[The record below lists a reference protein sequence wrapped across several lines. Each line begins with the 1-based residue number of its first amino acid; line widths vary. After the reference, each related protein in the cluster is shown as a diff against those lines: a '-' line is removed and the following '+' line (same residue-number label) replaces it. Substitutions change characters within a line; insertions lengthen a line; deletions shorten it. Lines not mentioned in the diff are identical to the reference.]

1 MSLHMLCQVPEKVF
15 HNVIS
20 RSTKKRFKK
29 KETKKKRTLALP
41 SLVLLFRAI
50 WISNKTH
57 LVIET
62 FCFAARVGFFVCL
75 FFLLSLGTYDSLALF
90 SSGFLCQLT
99 QTSQRRKEENF
110 LRK

>member
-1 MSLHMLCQVPEKVF
+1 MSYLAPPRRGL
-15 HNVIS
+15 
-20 RSTKKRFKK
+20 KK
-29 KETKKKRTLALP
+29 KKKRTLALP
-41 SLVLLFRAI
+41 SLVHLFRAI
-50 WISNKTH
+50 WISSETR

-62 FCFAARVGFFVCL
+62 FCFAARVVGFLFVCL
-75 FFLLSLGTYDSLALF
+75 FLLLSFGTYDSLALF